1 MSAMLLTDGQ
11 RDAMQDITDI
21 AMRRAGSLL
30 TKLLGASVNLS
41 APHIDVLALSEVA
54 SSVSSMFSRSSKV
67 TAVRQSFYGYLLGEA
82 IVIYGSDGCK
92 ELSDLMGYNE
102 VLDRKD
108 EIELLLDVSNILVGA
123 SLGGIV
129 DQINGVTDAQ
139 GELSFSPPAIMAENV
154 PAEILINPD
163 KLTWTHA
170 LLMEVNFTLEGRNF
184 VSQFCVLMPEPSIE
198 KMRNIIQPFAQ
209 ERLEKLGAMG
219 IVKKPAVSNAIQ

>member
-1 MSAMLLTDGQ
+1 
-11 RDAMQDITDI
+11 
-21 AMRRAGSLL
+21 
-30 TKLLGASVNLS
+30 
-41 APHIDVLALSEVA
+41 
-54 SSVSSMFSRSSKV
+54 
-67 TAVRQSFYGYLLGEA
+67 
-82 IVIYGSDGCK
+82 
-92 ELSDLMGYNE
+92 MGYNE